1 MSEGQKP
8 VEYSRPGRKFKA
20 AVLLAV
26 LILTYL
32 PLQGASAHSPLMSS
46 TPKANDHL
54 SSMPSRIELVFGAAV
69 TDAGAVIELAD
80 ENGRSWTRGTP
91 LVSGT
96 SVSTY
101 VDPGS
106 PTGRY
111 EARWEVISHDGAK
124 MSGTIRFAVGKAA
137 PDSNPFNA
145 VLTSTDAAYIRVL
158 AFGIVGALLLY
169 MGFGLVTVY
178 VPRSPQSASH
188 SPTADNPKRAGPRSI
203 TQPRRDKKP
212 SH

>member
-8 VEYSRPGRKFKA
+8 VGHSRPGRKFRA

-26 LILTYL
+26 LVLTFM
-32 PLQGASAHSPLMSS
+32 PLQGASAHSPLISS

-54 SSMPSRIELVFGAAV
+54 PSVPSRIELVFGAAV

-80 ENGRSWTRGTP
+80 EHGRSWTRGSP

-96 SVSTY
+96 SVSTS

-106 PTGRY
+106 SNGRY
-111 EARWEVISHDGAK
+111 EARWEVVSHDGAK
-124 MSGTIRFAVGKAA
+124 MSGTIRFTVGNAA
-137 PDSNPFNA
+137 PDSNPLNA
-145 VLTSTDAAYIRVL
+145 VLTSTEAAYIRVL
-158 AFGIVGALLLY
+158 AFGIVGVLLLY

-178 VPRSPQSASH
+178 VPRSPQPASH
-188 SPTADNPKRAGPRSI
+188 SPAADNPKKDRSSVHCP
-203 TQPRRDKKP
+203 TMPGQTP